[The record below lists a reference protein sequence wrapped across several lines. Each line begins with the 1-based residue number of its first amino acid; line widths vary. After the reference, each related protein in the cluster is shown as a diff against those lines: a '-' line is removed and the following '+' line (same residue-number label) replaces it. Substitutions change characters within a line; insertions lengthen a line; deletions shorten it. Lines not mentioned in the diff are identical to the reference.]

1 VGARAGLDRAR
12 VIEAAGDL
20 ADESGAGA
28 LTLAALAARLGVRSQ
43 SLYAHVAGLDGLRR
57 DLAIE
62 GQYELADRLG
72 TAVMGRA
79 GADALRALAAAYAR
93 FAAERPGLYACALR
107 APLGDSELEA
117 SSEAATAP
125 WRAALRSFG
134 LSAAETEHYHRALWA
149 ALHGFVSLRGA
160 GLMTRAAST
169 DRSFATMVD
178 AFVDALTA
186 RAAVRGP
193 T

>member
-1 VGARAGLDRAR
+1 MGARAGLDRAR
-12 VIEAAGDL
+12 VLEEAAEL

-28 LTLAALAARLGVRSQ
+28 LTLAALASRLGVRSQ
-43 SLYAHVAGLDGLRR
+43 SLYAHVDGLDGLRR
-57 DLAIE
+57 DLAIA
-62 GQYELADRLG
+62 GQRELARRLG
-72 TAVMGRA
+72 AAVMGRA
-79 GADALRALAAAYAR
+79 GADALRALAGAYAR

-107 APLGDSELEA
+107 APRGDEELEA
-117 SSEAATAP
+117 SSEAASDP
-125 WRAALRSFG
+125 WRATLRSFG
-134 LSAAETEHYHRALWA
+134 LSAVETEHYHRALWA

-169 DRSFATMVD
+169 DRSFTTMVD

-186 RAAVRGP
+186 RAGTRGP